1 MSKKFRDFLFIA
13 FIALFVFITFFVSV
27 YAVGYSL
34 NISWPPRFNQIFQR
48 TGMLILDSEPT
59 GASIFL
65 NDNKQRRSFFLD
77 LGRDEI
83 TTPVKIKNLAPG
95 EYTLRL
101 EKEGYWPLE
110 KKVSIYP
117 GQSTFAED
125 FILFKR
131 SLPLNLALCGPQE
144 ISVSPDSKNIFLAN
158 DGTIINLKTEN
169 SKQLVASGGAGNIQW
184 SQDGSQILFNGGL
197 LKLDGSTSSYDLSAL
212 GKDANDFYW
221 DEKNKKIYYRSGS
234 SIACVLTDKNTAS
247 TILKGGDYVAYAVR
261 DRLIYTVEKQGEEN
275 YLKIYEA
282 DNALLRSSS
291 ALPSGDYSFYQDD
304 YHLNLYDRKQQS
316 LYLLSDYSAQSL
328 SRQIR
333 PVSSW
338 QWLNKNFLIWHNEFE
353 IYSLD
358 TANNRQ
364 ELLIRVSEPL
374 SGIAWNQAKNYLI
387 YASDTQIQI
396 VNLSLDKKTPIV
408 LLKAEKVSKLYL
420 DEKNQLLY
428 FYAQIG
434 QQAGIYKLQLQ

>member
-13 FIALFVFITFFVSV
+13 FIVLFVFITFFVSV

-34 NISWPPRFNQIFQR
+34 NISWPPRFDQVFQK

-65 NDNKQRRSFFLD
+65 NGNKQRRSFLLD

-83 TTPVKIKNLAPG
+83 TTPVKIKNLPPG

-110 KKVSIYP
+110 KKISIYP

-125 FILFKR
+125 FILFRR

-144 ISVSPDSKNIFLAN
+144 ISISPDSKNIFLAN

-169 SKQLVASGGAGNIQW
+169 SKQLVTGGGNGNIQW
-184 SQDGSQILFNGGL
+184 SQDSSQILFNGDIL
-197 LKLDGSTSSYDLSAL
+197 QLDGGTSSYNLSNL
-212 GKDANDFYW
+212 GQSASDFYW

-247 TILKGGDYVAYAVR
+247 TILKGGDYIAYAVR
-261 DRLIYTVEKQGEEN
+261 DGLIYTVEKQEENN
-275 YLKIYEA
+275 YLKVYEA
-282 DNALLRSSS
+282 DSALLRSSS
-291 ALPSGDYSFYQDD
+291 LLPSGDYSFNQDN
-304 YHLNLYDRKQQS
+304 YHINLYDRKQQS
-316 LYLLSDYSAQSL
+316 LYLLSDYSAQPI

-333 PVSSW
+333 PVISW
-338 QWLNKNFLIWHNEFE
+338 QWLNEGFLIWHNEFE
-353 IYSLD
+353 IYSLN

-396 VNLSLDKKTPIV
+396 VNLSLDKKIPIV
-408 LLKAEKVSKLYL
+408 LLKAEKISKLYL